1 MTFINFKKKYIYISN
16 IKEISYLI
24 NNLFI
29 SLSSNHRFINI
40 YTFKEIDEYLHTL
53 NFNLNIND
61 FYIFTFIQDPIK
73 LIYNNFIED
82 INNDYYLNK
91 EGIIYG
97 KNIQSFYSYIKYNH
111 CRNIFNIKDYYY
123 NKDGYLN
130 KNVNIFKI
138 ENIGNII
145 NKLSIVFNIDLENII
160 NDININQINNKYNI
174 NFDLNIQIK
183 DLVKSRYPIFWSYYY
198 K

>member
-1 MTFINFKKKYIYISN
+1 M
-16 IKEISYLI
+16 
-24 NNLFI
+24 
-29 SLSSNHRFINI
+29 
-40 YTFKEIDEYLHTL
+40 
-53 NFNLNIND
+53 
-61 FYIFTFIQDPIK
+61 
-73 LIYNNFIED
+73 
-82 INNDYYLNK
+82 
-91 EGIIYG
+91 
-97 KNIQSFYSYIKYNH
+97 
-111 CRNIFNIKDYYY
+111 
-123 NKDGYLN
+123 N

-145 NKLSIVFNIDLENII
+145 NKLSIVFNIDLKNII

>member
-73 LIYNNFIED
+73 FIYNNFIED